1 MLPKERVLAALEM
14 REPDRVPWGE
24 HSVDYNVYEM
34 ILGRP
39 SLLHAKFRE
48 TEALWE
54 GRRDEVVASY
64 KRDSVDLVRALD
76 MDIIAVHPV
85 AAANYRPT
93 PFEKLDDGTYR
104 DPETGR
110 LHQISSVTGDLME
123 MPVNTAW
130 RREATV
136 EGLEAEIDALRAA
149 AELDPNDSAY
159 EWIRYAV
166 QELGETHFVMAL
178 INGLEWPRF
187 GQTEEE
193 SWMNLVQHPD
203 VCAKIAELQGVQML
217 REARLCAR
225 LGVDGIMAVGD
236 HGASSGMLASPRIYR
251 KMCYPWQKAQA
262 EEARKYGLKVLR
274 HCCGNV
280 APILNELAEINDAW
294 EAIQPTAGMDI
305 GQIKR
310 QVGDRLALWGG
321 IWHEHIHSG
330 TPEDIRADAR
340 YAFGSAGP
348 GGGFIM
354 GSSHSLAVG
363 AKLENILEMKR
374 CRDEWGVYP
383 LRPDKWC

>member
-1 MLPKERVLAALEM
+1 MLPKDRVLAALEL
-14 REPDRVPWGE
+14 RQPDRVPWGE
-24 HSVDYNVYEM
+24 HFIDYNVYEM
-34 ILGRP
+34 ILGRR
-39 SLLHAKFRE
+39 SLMHAKFRE
-48 TEALWE
+48 TQAYWE
-54 GRRDEVVASY
+54 DRRDEVVASY
-64 KRDSVDLVRALD
+64 KRDGVDLVRALD
-76 MDIIAVHPV
+76 MDIIPVHPV
-85 AAANYRPT
+85 PPADYRPT
-93 PFEKLDDGTYR
+93 PFERLTEDTYR

-123 MPVNTAW
+123 MPVNTAF

-136 EGLEAEIDALRAA
+136 EGMEAEIAALKAEG
-149 AELDPNDSAY
+149 ELDPEDSTY
-159 EWIRYAV
+159 EVVRHAV
-166 QELGETHFVMAL
+166 QALGETHFVLAL

-193 SWMNLVQHPD
+193 SWMNLVQQPE
-203 VCAKIAELQGVQML
+203 VCAKIAELQGIQML
-217 REARLCAR
+217 REARVCAR

-236 HGASSGMLASPRIYR
+236 HGSSTGLLASPRLYR
-251 KMCYPWQKAQA
+251 KLCYPWQKAQA
-262 EEARKYGLKVLR
+262 EEARKHGLKVLR

-305 GQIKR
+305 GRLKR
-310 QVGDRLALWGG
+310 QVGDRLCLWGG

-340 YAFGSAGP
+340 YAFANAGP

-374 CRDEWGVYP
+374 CRDEWGIYP
-383 LRPDKWC
+383 LEPAGWI